1 MKYEEILKQ
10 EYAGNN
16 CIFSAG
22 FVSGHEVDTM
32 YIRLE
37 KDGEEPEII
46 LLRPDEM
53 ACIAWLASGVLW
65 SNEIDHLTLHEADL
79 RVTCPECKGRCYK
92 LLDSGVRTL
101 CPTCNSLGRVNP

>member
-1 MKYEEILKQ
+1 MRYKEILKQ
-10 EYAGNN
+10 EYVGNN

-37 KDGEEPEII
+37 KDGKEPEII

-65 SNEIDHLTLHEADL
+65 SSEIDRLTTRAEEPD
-79 RVTCPECKGRCYK
+79 TCPDCKGKCYK
-92 LLDSGVRTL
+92 LLEGGVRTL
-101 CPTCNSLGRVNP
+101 CPTCKSIGHV